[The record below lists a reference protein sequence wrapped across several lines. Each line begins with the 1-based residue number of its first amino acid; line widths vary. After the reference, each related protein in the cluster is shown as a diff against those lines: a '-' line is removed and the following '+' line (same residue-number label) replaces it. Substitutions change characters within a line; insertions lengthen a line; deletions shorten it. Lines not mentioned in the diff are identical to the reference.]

1 MAKTIIIAVAKWAAV
16 GYMIDCVWSVLK
28 EMDKNS
34 PMGMLFKKGDEIRST
49 KAPLNGGEY
58 ERSIIVFTNK

>member
-1 MAKTIIIAVAKWAAV
+1 MTKTIIIAVAKWAAV
-16 GYMIDCVWSVLK
+16 GYMIDCVWGVLK

-34 PMGMLFKKGDEIRST
+34 PMDMLFKKRDEIRST
-49 KAPLNGGEY
+49 KAPLNEREY